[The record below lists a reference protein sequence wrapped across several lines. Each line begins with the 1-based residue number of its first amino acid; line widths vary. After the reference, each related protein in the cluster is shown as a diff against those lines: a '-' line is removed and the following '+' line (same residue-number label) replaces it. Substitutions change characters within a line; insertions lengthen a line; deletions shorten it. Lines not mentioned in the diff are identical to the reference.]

1 LSDALCCTGGGWA
14 CRQLYTDDEEVLI
27 DHQRQII
34 LTGIEELLSDRTPP
48 VDWAEVRKRRSK
60 SGSHSA
66 MSRACQ
72 TVPSLTFVWLRTR
85 IGS

>member
-1 LSDALCCTGGGWA
+1 VLALDNLSRIPPGCRTRFAAPAAGWA

-48 VDWAEVRKRRSK
+48 VDWTEVR
-60 SGSHSA
+60 
-66 MSRACQ
+66 
-72 TVPSLTFVWLRTR
+72 
-85 IGS
+85 